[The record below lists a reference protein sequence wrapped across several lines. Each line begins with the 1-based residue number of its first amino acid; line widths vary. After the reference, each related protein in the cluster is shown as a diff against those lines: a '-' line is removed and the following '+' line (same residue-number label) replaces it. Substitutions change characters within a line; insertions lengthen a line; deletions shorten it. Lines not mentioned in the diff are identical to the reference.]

1 MKKIQNLLVAA
12 CAVALLAGCGD
23 KGASGEVKAAEKKSG
38 KAASKALETVV
49 KLTGDAVADYKA
61 TLDKLAEMAPRIHAL
76 SESNSKSPSLAQVRE
91 AADWAKLTVQLM
103 DTWKKATP
111 AERETL
117 QAHADTVLEKLPE
130 GDVRNALLGTLVG
143 VHMSGE

>member
-1 MKKIQNLLVAA
+1 MNPIKTPMMALA
-12 CAVALLAGCGD
+12 CAAALLAGCGD
-23 KGASGEVKAAEKKSG
+23 SGASGETKAAAKKS
-38 KAASKALETVV
+38 KTIETAV

-61 TLDKLAEMAPRIHAL
+61 TLDKLAEMVPRIHAFQQ
-76 SESNSKSPSLAQVRE
+76 SESKSPSLAQVRE
-91 AADWAKLTVQLM
+91 SANWAGLVVQLM

-111 AERETL
+111 AEREAL

-143 VHMSGE
+143 VHMSDQ